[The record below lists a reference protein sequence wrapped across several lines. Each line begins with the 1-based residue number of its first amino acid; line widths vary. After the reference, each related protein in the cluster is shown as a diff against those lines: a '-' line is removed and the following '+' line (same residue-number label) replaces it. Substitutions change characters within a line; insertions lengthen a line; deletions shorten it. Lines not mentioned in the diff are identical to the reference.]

1 MKTKFS
7 ILLILLI
14 FNSFGQVKL
23 EKEVEE
29 TITLKTFVWHYKS
42 DVYSVNCFEDYENR
56 RKKEGYFQ
64 VNLHFYKKNLKLF
77 YSELLNLQSLDDGEY
92 ELSAKVISTN
102 PSFDESDIIAK
113 KKGDKIDIYAIVSS
127 TNSSY
132 EETNSLFSKK
142 CDKIHFYSTYVDD
155 PEVIASNQCNNVHL
169 YPLNKTLN
177 INDIIDDFEILK
189 TTLEKK

>member
-64 VNLHFYKKNLKLF
+64 VNLRFYKKNLKLF
-77 YSELLNLQSLDDGEY
+77 YSELLNLQSLGDGDY
-92 ELSAKVISTN
+92 RLSAHVFSTN
-102 PSFDESDIIAK
+102 PSFNDSDIIAT
-113 KKGDKIDIYAIVSS
+113 KKGDKIDIYAVANQTTLIS
-127 TNSSY
+127 

-142 CDKIHFYSTYVDD
+142 CFKLHLYDINDD
-155 PEVIASNQCNNVHL
+155 PDFIKSNQCNNVHL